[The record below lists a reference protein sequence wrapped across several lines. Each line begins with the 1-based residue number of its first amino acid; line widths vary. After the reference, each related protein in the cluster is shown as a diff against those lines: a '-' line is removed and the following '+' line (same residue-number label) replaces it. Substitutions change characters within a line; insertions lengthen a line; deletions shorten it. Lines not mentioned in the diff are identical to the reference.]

1 MSFRSLVVEAVQI
14 VSGDV
19 PGVDMDGG
27 DPADPVV
34 PAGAGSKKGEDL
46 VVLARIRCGGI
57 VPPGIGC
64 VSAARRARSRRPSRP
79 RGRGRR
85 QRRWR
90 AGCRRTCAF
99 LPVVPSRSG
108 AGTGERTSNGGSVVV
123 RRRENVPRGRKG
135 VKRPLAVPF
144 IMGVIRRIVRC
155 SEPAASPD
163 AAPTAS
169 GTVLAFWED
178 RSDRRAGCAQRLPR
192 DSAVLGRR
200 SSSAGRNDPP
210 RTPFLASAPTRPA
223 RAGEARGPGM
233 RTGITAGR
241 WAPRRPRRRRAA
253 RRRSRPGRARPPS
266 CRGPRTWRRSR
277 RTRPCRPRPGARR
290 RSAP

>member
-1 MSFRSLVVEAVQI
+1 
-14 VSGDV
+14 
-19 PGVDMDGG
+19 MDGD
-27 DPADPVV
+27 DPADPAV

-57 VPPGIGC
+57 VPPRDRLC
-64 VSAARRARSRRPSRP
+64 QCRSSCSVSKAFSASRARAAAAAMASWVSKNMRVPSGCSFP
-79 RGRGRR
+79 FRGWNGKTHVQRGLRCRASPEECTEGPERR
-85 QRRWR
+85 QAAHR
-90 AGCRRTCAF
+90 CA
-99 LPVVPSRSG
+99 LHHGGDPTNRSLYG
-108 AGTGERTSNGGSVVV
+108 
-123 RRRENVPRGRKG
+123 
-135 VKRPLAVPF
+135 
-144 IMGVIRRIVRC
+144 
-155 SEPAASPD
+155 EPAASPD
-163 AAPTAS
+163 ADPTAS

-178 RSDRRAGCAQRLPR
+178 RSGRRTGCAQRLPR

-210 RTPFLASAPTRPA
+210 RTPFLASAPTRPS
-223 RAGEARGPGM
+223 RAGETRGPGA
-233 RTGITAGR
+233 RAGITAGR